1 MKRGTVDGPQD
12 EFTGNVGRLHL
23 SKLGRCRNAFHQM
36 FGGDLFNHF
45 REYLGIRV
53 RGRFRPQDFRSG
65 RRGAFRFRNGMQ
77 GGRYFPRLRVIQ
89 AERVDIEGGAGI
101 RGGGRFP
108 EGAGPEKKAAGRVSD
123 QGSGSQRA
131 YVHAG
136 AMLKCCGREFQL
148 FECLWSFSRER
159 RPEAFVR
166 ETSSAA

>member
-1 MKRGTVDGPQD
+1 
-12 EFTGNVGRLHL
+12 
-23 SKLGRCRNAFHQM
+23 
-36 FGGDLFNHF
+36 
-45 REYLGIRV
+45 
-53 RGRFRPQDFRSG
+53 
-65 RRGAFRFRNGMQ
+65 MQ

-89 AERVDIEGGAGI
+89 AKRVDIEGGAGI

-108 EGAGPEKKAAGRVSD
+108 EGPGPEKKAAGRVSD

-159 RPEAFVR
+159 RPPAFVR